1 MSDWFRILRKNKI
14 PRKYLFLQSHEWM
27 TYNSSN
33 IQWTGKRNFHAK
45 LIFSHEIRHD
55 NAILRKKKVLKPTI
69 SYPNIIFF
77 LLLIARYILVQ
88 ISMILIKTK

>member
-45 LIFSHEIRHD
+45 LIFSHE
-55 NAILRKKKVLKPTI
+55 NSTWQCNFKKKEDIELI
-69 SYPNIIFF
+69 SEFF
-77 LLLIARYILVQ
+77 NY
-88 ISMILIKTK
+88 S